1 MPRYVYE
8 CFECG
13 HTVEKLEGWSAPA
26 QQPCTEC
33 DQTLQRIPSPPAIVF
48 KGSGWYSTD
57 SKKSNWKSRRDEDRD
72 GGPDGADG
80 ADEAGSDREA
90 ASDDGAGSSEREPST
105 AATD

>member
-26 QQPCTEC
+26 QQPCSEC
-33 DQTLQRIPSPPAIVF
+33 DHTLQRIPSPPAIVF

-57 SKKSNWKSRRDEDRD
+57 SKKSSWKSRRDEDSDSGEGGADD
-72 GGPDGADG
+72 GGDGDG
-80 ADEAGSDREA
+80 A
-90 ASDDGAGSSEREPST
+90 ASDGPTPSSGEREAS
-105 AATD
+105 AAAAD

>member
-33 DQTLQRIPSPPAIVF
+33 EQTLQRIPSAPAIVF

-72 GGPDGADG
+72 ADGDPESNGASSDGASS
-80 ADEAGSDREA
+80 EGSDPGEL
-90 ASDDGAGSSEREPST
+90 EPS
-105 AATD
+105 AATAD

>member
-33 DQTLQRIPSPPAIVF
+33 EDTLQRIPSAPAIVF

-57 SKKSNWKSRRDEDRD
+57 SKKSSWKSRRDEDRD
-72 GGPDGADG
+72 GDGGSESEDGP
-80 ADEAGSDREA
+80 
-90 ASDDGAGSSEREPST
+90 SSESESGERETS
-105 AATD
+105 AATAD

>member
-26 QQPCTEC
+26 QQPCSEC
-33 DQTLQRIPSPPAIVF
+33 EHTLQRIPSAPAIVF

-57 SKKSNWKSRRDEDRD
+57 SKKSNWKSRRDEDRPDEGD
-72 GGPDGADG
+72 GGS
-80 ADEAGSDREA
+80 E
-90 ASDDGAGSSEREPST
+90 SDDGSSNGTGPSERETST
-105 AATD
+105 ATAD

>member
-33 DQTLQRIPSPPAIVF
+33 EHTLQRIPSAPAIVF

-57 SKKSNWKSRRDEDRD
+57 SKKSSWKSRRDEDREGGGED
-72 GGPDGADG
+72 GDGPESEGASSNGTDSG
-80 ADEAGSDREA
+80 EREA
-90 ASDDGAGSSEREPST
+90 S
-105 AATD
+105 AAAAD

>member
-26 QQPCTEC
+26 QQPCSEC
-33 DQTLQRIPSPPAIVF
+33 DHTLQRIPSAPAIVF

-72 GGPDGADG
+72 AGGEGEGGDSEAESVSSDGD
-80 ADEAGSDREA
+80 
-90 ASDDGAGSSEREPST
+90 GSSEREPT
-105 AATD
+105 AAATD

>member
-33 DQTLQRIPSPPAIVF
+33 EHTLQRIPSAPAIVF

-72 GGPDGADG
+72 GDGDSGGDHGGDG
-80 ADEAGSDREA
+80 EPESNGASSNESDAGEREA
-90 ASDDGAGSSEREPST
+90 AAT
-105 AATD
+105 AD

>member
-33 DQTLQRIPSPPAIVF
+33 EHTLQRIPSAPAIVF

-72 GGPDGADG
+72 AGGEGSESHGESSESSGSADSG
-80 ADEAGSDREA
+80 EREA
-90 ASDDGAGSSEREPST
+90 S
-105 AATD
+105 AATAE

>member
-13 HTVEKLEGWSAPA
+13 HSVEKLEGWNAPA

-33 DQTLQRIPSPPAIVF
+33 EYTLQRIPSAPAIVF

-57 SKKSNWKSRRDEDRD
+57 SKKSNWKSRRDEDREDGSD
-72 GGPDGADG
+72 GGSEPDSESSNGTG
-80 ADEAGSDREA
+80 P
-90 ASDDGAGSSEREPST
+90 SEREAS
-105 AATD
+105 AAAAD

>member
-13 HTVEKLEGWSAPA
+13 HTVEKLEGWNAPA

-33 DQTLQRIPSPPAIVF
+33 EHTFQRIPSAPAIVF

-57 SKKSNWKSRRDEDRD
+57 SKKSNWKSRRDEDRPDESD
-72 GGPDGADG
+72 GGS
-80 ADEAGSDREA
+80 EAESASSNGTGS
-90 ASDDGAGSSEREPST
+90 GERETS
-105 AATD
+105 AAAAD

>member
-26 QQPCTEC
+26 QQPCSEC
-33 DQTLQRIPSPPAIVF
+33 EHTLQRIPSAPAIVF

-57 SKKSNWKSRRDEDRD
+57 SKKSSWKSRRDEDRE
-72 GGPDGADG
+72 GGGEEGGEDSGGESAD
-80 ADEAGSDREA
+80 AESGSA
-90 ASDDGAGSSEREPST
+90 EREPSK
-105 AATD
+105 AAASD

>member
-26 QQPCTEC
+26 QQPCSEC
-33 DQTLQRIPSPPAIVF
+33 EHTLQRIPSAPAIVF

-57 SKKSNWKSRRDEDRD
+57 SKKSNWKSRRDEDR
-72 GGPDGADG
+72 
-80 ADEAGSDREA
+80 ADEGEGGSEGEA
-90 ASDDGAGSSEREPST
+90 ESSNGTGSSERETS
-105 AATD
+105 AATAE

>member
-26 QQPCTEC
+26 QQPCPEC
-33 DQTLQRIPSPPAIVF
+33 EHTLQRIPSAPAIVF

-72 GGPDGADG
+72 DS
-80 ADEAGSDREA
+80 GSDSEGEESEA
-90 ASDDGAGSSEREPST
+90 ANSAESGERETS
-105 AATD
+105 AAAAD